1 MESAAAAAP
10 MPPPGDAPRL
20 TIDVVELNPHEPRP
34 FVFTEPALCL
44 RDSIRAVGLG
54 SNHRVNIADPDAP
67 CIVLGAIPPHHG
79 SLAQLLDRRK
89 AMVFNFEQLGS
100 TSGLASPEYLRW
112 LRQWLVLDYHSRNV
126 DFLRGLNGP
135 AQQVL
140 ELPVVPSPSLRFQPE
155 LPAQSSV
162 DVLFFGSA
170 NERRDALLRQLQ
182 ACGLSV
188 ETVAGAYAQELA
200 PAIRRARLVL
210 HVHFYETGL
219 FPVARVLQ
227 PVACGVPI
235 VCESSVFSSGCD
247 WSASGILFAPYEG
260 LVEACQR
267 LLASE
272 TERQRRAERARNF
285 AAGIDF
291 ATPFQQVLEALHQRL
306 ASPSPAAAALPPRP
320 AAPPQPISAPQPA
333 GPAQATPLPVQPSPG
348 DSLTTEEIEAIL
360 EREAAG
366 LPPEADRP
374 APPLKLAERQPGQGR
389 YGLLVV
395 VLLLAFSIYTIW
407 QSMRR

>member
-1 MESAAAAAP
+1 MAVDAPGAAP
-10 MPPPGDAPRL
+10 PPSGQAPRL
-20 TIDVVELNPHEPRP
+20 TIDVVELNPHAPRP
-34 FVFTEPALCL
+34 FAFTESALCL
-44 RDSIRAVGLG
+44 RDSIRASGLD
-54 SNHRVNIADPDAP
+54 SNHRVNIADPHTV
-67 CIVLGAIPPHHG
+67 CIVLGAVPPLHEP
-79 SLAQLLDRRK
+79 LAQLDRRK

-100 TSGLASPEYLRW
+100 TSALASREYLAW
-112 LRQWLVLDYHSRNV
+112 LRQWLVLDYHSSNV
-126 DFLRGLNGP
+126 AFLRRLNGP
-135 AQQVL
+135 SQQVL
-140 ELPVVPSPSLRFQPE
+140 ELPVVPSPALLSGPP
-155 LPAQSSV
+155 LPAERSV

-170 NERRDALLRQLQ
+170 NERRTALLRQLE

-210 HVHFYETGL
+210 HVHYYETGL
-219 FPVARVLQ
+219 FPVARILQ
-227 PVACGVPI
+227 PVAAGVPI

-247 WSASGILFAPYEG
+247 WSGSGILFAPYDG
-260 LVEACQR
+260 LVDACRR

-272 TERQRRAERARNF
+272 TELLQRATQAREF
-285 AAGIDF
+285 AARIDF

-306 ASPSPAAAALPPRP
+306 ATPLPVAAALPPRP

-333 GPAQATPLPVQPSPG
+333 RPGPAGPMPTDPPPG

-360 EREAAG
+360 EREAAK
-366 LPPEADRP
+366 LPPEADQP

-389 YGLLVV
+389 YGVLVV
-395 VLLLAFSIYTIW
+395 VLLLVFSIYTIW